1 MMRAALRT
9 ASSMAVLAVVVALTL
24 GLMLGLSGS
33 AQAGARY
40 RVTVSPQTTS
50 VTAGHRVV
58 LKGIVRAQ
66 APGRKVFLQ
75 AYVNGSWKAVSS
87 RTLSSTSSYSFHP
100 LFGGTGTVVLRVV
113 KPAGQGHAQGISPTV
128 LVTVRQAAAS

>member
-9 ASSMAVLAVVVALTL
+9 ATSMVVLAVVVAMT
-24 GLMLGLSGS
+24 LGLSGP

-50 VTAGHRVV
+50 AHAGHRVV
-58 LKGIVRAQ
+58 LKGVVRAG

-75 AYVNGSWKAVSS
+75 TYVNGAWKAVSS
-87 RTLSSTSSYSFHP
+87 RTLSSRSSYSFHP

-128 LVTVRQAAAS
+128 LVTVK